1 MSFRLRILPGPCASD
16 TVSAT
21 FMSCA
26 RLRPDV
32 SRRRSRAVAAGL
44 ATDIALAS
52 ARNVAAAPLDDPFV
66 GGLSFSGPTSGNV
79 AAVYWNPAALGLVRG
94 VQFMAAG
101 SGRLTR
107 TT

>member
-1 MSFRLRILPGPCASD
+1 
-16 TVSAT
+16 
-21 FMSCA
+21 MSCA

-32 SRRRSRAVAAGL
+32 PRRRSRAAAAVLTAG
-44 ATDIALAS
+44 IVLAS
-52 ARNVAAAPLDDPFV
+52 ARNAGAAPLDEPFV

-107 TT
+107 TTATLPGGQATANDLAQPFEWP